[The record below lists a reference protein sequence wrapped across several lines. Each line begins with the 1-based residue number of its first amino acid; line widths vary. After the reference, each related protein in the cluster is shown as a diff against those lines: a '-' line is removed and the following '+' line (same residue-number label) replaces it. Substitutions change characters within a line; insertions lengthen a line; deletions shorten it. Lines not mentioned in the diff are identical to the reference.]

1 MNTKE
6 QAKLAREASIKLA
19 TLPAETKNKAL
30 LEMAKS
36 VMKNSIPSNRPRN
49 FLPLRG
55 RFLPAALASRQ
66 ENRRNPSF
74 VLSAR

>member
-36 VMKNSIPSNRPRN
+36 VMKNSKSIISENKKDIE
-49 FLPLRG
+49 
-55 RFLPAALASRQ
+55 AA
-66 ENRRNPSF
+66 
-74 VLSAR
+74 